1 VTLDEVCIA
10 KKLEAL
16 AQYESQRHRP
26 YLNEE
31 FIRGLAS
38 VGGTQIGSTYAE
50 AFEVMRVIL

>member
-1 VTLDEVCIA
+1 VSLDQVHVA

-16 AQYESQRHRP
+16 ARYRSQQHRH

-31 FIRGLAS
+31 LIRGLAS
-38 VGGTQIGSTYAE
+38 VRGSQIGSQYAE